1 MTDPREITEVLRRW
15 NVDKKEASDRLFPLV
30 YAQLQRLAASRLRS
44 ERRGHTLQTTDLVH
58 EAYLRMVDQSR
69 VEWQDRNHF
78 FAIAARA
85 MRRVLVDHARR
96 HAAAKRIHPNLVVT
110 LDQAVGLK
118 TDASVDVLALD
129 EGLKELARI
138 DPRQARI
145 VELRAFVGLT
155 QDETAEV
162 LGVSGTTIYREW
174 RVAKLWLKGWMT
186 PETPDE
192 TVSGDSS

>member
-30 YAQLQRLAASRLRS
+30 YAQLQRLASSRLRS

-110 LDQAVGLK
+110 LDQAVGLT

-192 TVSGDSS
+192 PVNGDSP